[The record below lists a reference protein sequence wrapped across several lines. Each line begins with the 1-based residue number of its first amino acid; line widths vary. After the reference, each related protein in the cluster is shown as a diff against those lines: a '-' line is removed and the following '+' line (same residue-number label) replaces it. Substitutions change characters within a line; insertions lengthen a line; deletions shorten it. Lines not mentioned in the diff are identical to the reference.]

1 MSKPAETDTPL
12 FGTTSDVLET
22 AARSP
27 VPSAANT
34 AAAPPASS
42 GDFFSSSSASS
53 SESKSSNGSS
63 ATGARN
69 ENSALFSLAQL
80 SGGEEKHEPKA
91 HSDSSII
98 DIKALA
104 TGGSSLGAIL
114 GDGGGLASPLAG
126 PVLAPVA
133 APTLAALPS
142 EKPAKSNNTVIVS
155 VLGASII
162 LVGGGLGAAM
172 IMRTAPAATTINS
185 ERSSQSATPTVEAQ
199 PTTPEPQPSQ
209 QPPTPGTAPA
219 TNTPPSRGSESG
231 GRARSRSSASSSAAS
246 SRANSEPAPQVA
258 APPTAPTTTV
268 SPCVRNCRG
277 DIPCILRCASGGGGS
292 NSAEPAPR
300 TSGGLAETPARGDI
314 IAAMGRVRS
323 AVAACATG
331 QHGTVQVAVTF
342 ASSGRVTTANVGPP
356 LAATP
361 AGSCVA
367 RAVRSATV
375 APFSRPTFLVN
386 YPFTY

>member
-27 VPSAANT
+27 VPSASNT

-42 GDFFSSSSASS
+42 GDFFSSASASS
-53 SESKSSNGSS
+53 SESKSSNGSNG
-63 ATGARN
+63 TGARN

-80 SGGEEKHEPKA
+80 SGGEEKHEQKA

-172 IMRTAPAATTINS
+172 IMRTAPAATTINA
-185 ERSSQSATPTVEAQ
+185 ERSSSPSTTPTVEAQ
-199 PTTPEPQPSQ
+199 PTTPDPQPAQ
-209 QPPTPGTAPA
+209 QAPAPGSAPA
-219 TNTPPSRGSESG
+219 TNTPTSRASEGG
-231 GRARSRSSASSSAAS
+231 GRARSRSSSSTAST
-246 SRANSEPAPQVA
+246 RANSEPAPQVA

-323 AVAACATG
+323 AVSACATG